1 MNNKDIIN
9 AKDLVASILSAGGDI
24 SQTDINE
31 ALAKIP
37 EPSIQPQNI
46 STRTISKLMQFKSSS
61 DIIENIKRLVEK
73 LSFVDDNIF
82 IQGDT
87 GVGKELIAEALHGG
101 RKGAFV
107 AINVTALPSELLES
121 ELFGHLKGSFT
132 GAYNDKRGLIAEAEG
147 GTLFLDEISDMP
159 ALLQAKLLRVI
170 QERKYR
176 PVGAIKTKEFN
187 VRFISASHRCPR
199 EYLRRDL
206 YWRLC
211 EHIVKIPSLVSKERT
226 YDLDLIALY
235 YAGKYNLGVK
245 DEEILKYIFEPDNL
259 MMIQEGNVRAVQCLL
274 KRYKMKEKP
283 SNNIK

>member
-187 VRFISASHRCPR
+187 VRFI
-199 EYLRRDL
+199 
-206 YWRLC
+206 
-211 EHIVKIPSLVSKERT
+211 
-226 YDLDLIALY
+226 
-235 YAGKYNLGVK
+235 
-245 DEEILKYIFEPDNL
+245 
-259 MMIQEGNVRAVQCLL
+259 
-274 KRYKMKEKP
+274 
-283 SNNIK
+283 